1 MSVTIRTSSVTTQAP
16 APSQTPVAS
25 QELRVERP
33 YAALMLL
40 DPEMLRALSPF
51 VRYERA
57 AASVAEELGLPLS
70 TLLYRLKRLRHA
82 GLLELSRIERRAGSA
97 IRHYRATSHAFF
109 VPYHLTPLE
118 TPEALLEREHAPRQ
132 RRLERSLVRAGQSQ
146 FDGRGQPVFGVRVVL
161 EGERLVV
168 RNALGPDTD
177 WNFLSPLTPAI
188 VDLWAE
194 DVRLEFEDAKALQA
208 EMCDLLKRYR
218 ALSGPQGYIVRVA
231 MAPLDETGR

>member
-1 MSVTIRTSSVTTQAP
+1 MLAAIRTSTS
-16 APSQTPVAS
+16 SQTLAEPTA
-25 QELRVERP
+25 LRVERP
-33 YAALMLL
+33 DAALMLL

-51 VRYERA
+51 VPVDRA
-57 AASVAEELGLPLS
+57 AASVAEELGMPLS

-82 GLLELSRIERRAGSA
+82 GLLELTRIERRAGSA
-97 IRHYRATSHAFF
+97 IRHYRAVSDAFF
-109 VPYHLTPLE
+109 VPYDLTPLE

-132 RRLERSLVRAGQSQ
+132 RRLERSLVHAGRSQ
-146 FDGRGQPVFGVRVVL
+146 FDGRGQPAFGVRVVL
-161 EGERLVV
+161 EGAQLVV

-177 WNFLSPLTPAI
+177 WNFLSSQTPAI

-231 MAPLDETGR
+231 MAPLDETNR

>member
-1 MSVTIRTSSVTTQAP
+1 
-16 APSQTPVAS
+16 
-25 QELRVERP
+25 
-33 YAALMLL
+33 MLL
-40 DPEMLRALSPF
+40 DPEMLRVLSLF
-51 VRYERA
+51 VLFERP
-57 AASVAEELGLPLS
+57 AASVAEELGMPLS

-97 IRHYRATSHAFF
+97 VRHYRAVSDAFF
-109 VPYHLTPLE
+109 VPYNLTPLE

-132 RRLERSLVRAGQSQ
+132 RRLERNLVRTGRSQ
-146 FDGRGQPVFGVRVVL
+146 FDGRGQPAFGLRVVL
-161 EGERLVV
+161 EGDQLVV

-177 WNFLSPLTPAI
+177 WNFLGPHTPAI

-218 ALSGPQGYIVRVA
+218 ARSGPQGYIVRVA
-231 MAPLDETGR
+231 MAPLDQADR